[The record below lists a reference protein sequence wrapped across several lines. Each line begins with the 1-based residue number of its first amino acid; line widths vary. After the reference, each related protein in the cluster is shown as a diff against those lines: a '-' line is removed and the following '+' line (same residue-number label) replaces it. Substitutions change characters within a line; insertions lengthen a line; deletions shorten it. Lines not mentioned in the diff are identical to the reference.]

1 MNKSYSELQ
10 KLKTFKER
18 FDYLSLNGNVGEPTF
33 GSHRY
38 LNQKFYHSPEWRRAR
53 REVIKRDQ
61 GLDLGCKDHE
71 ISGHIYVHHI
81 NPISA
86 KDIESR
92 SKILFDP
99 ENLIS
104 TSYMTSQ
111 AIHYGDFSLI
121 EGSKFQERKPNDT
134 KLW

>member
-1 MNKSYSELQ
+1 MNRSYTELS

-18 FDYLSLNGNVGEPTF
+18 FDYLSLKGQVAEPTF
-33 GSHRY
+33 GSHRFA
-38 LNQKFYHSPEWRRAR
+38 NQKFYHSPEWRKAR
-53 REVIKRDQ
+53 REVIKRDE
-61 GLDLGCKDHE
+61 GLDLGCKDCY
-71 ISGHIYVHHI
+71 INGHIYVHHI
-81 NPISA
+81 NPITI
-86 KDIESR
+86 KDIENN
-92 SKILFDP
+92 SKKLFDP

-121 EGSKFQERKPNDT
+121 EFSKIQERKPNDT